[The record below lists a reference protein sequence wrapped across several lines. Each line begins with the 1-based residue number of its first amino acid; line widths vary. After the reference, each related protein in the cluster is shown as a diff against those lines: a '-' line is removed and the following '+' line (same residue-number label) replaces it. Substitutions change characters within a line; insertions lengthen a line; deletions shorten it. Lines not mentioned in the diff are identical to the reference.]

1 VARASALFGAWYL
14 TLPGLATAWLGFRAG
29 GFFPGQVGVVTLT
42 LALVLVGRITLAE
55 KPFAGWSPALALGS
69 GALAGLAV
77 WTLASAIW
85 SDAPARALAEFDRT
99 LLYGLVLVLTG
110 SAAARIG
117 DLSMVLRWVTAAFA
131 AIALAGLITR
141 LLPDAFPIG
150 DQFLP
155 ERISFPLTYWNAMG
169 IACALGAL
177 LSLHLTAS
185 GREPRAVQVV
195 AAALLSPIAVT
206 LYLTFSRGAIWVL
219 PIGFV
224 LYLLLA
230 QPRGVVSGLLAGGV
244 PAAIATTIAYGNE
257 LLARADYDSSAAA
270 ASQGK
275 HVAVAVLVCALV
287 AAGLRYAARPLDRW
301 LDRIS
306 IAREAK
312 LLLFGG
318 AAVALLVGAALARAP
333 QRIADARETFTRG
346 QYMSYSDDLRTRL
359 TSAVDNGRIDNWR
372 VALDGFKAEPLR
384 GTGAGTYRITWDHD
398 RPAPPVKVNDGHSLY
413 LETMSEMGI
422 VGLILLLTALGTPLV
437 MGVVRLRGE
446 ERHAHGA
453 FVAAGTMLAIHA
465 GIDWDWEMPALF
477 VWLFGAGGVVLAAR
491 TPRLG
496 TLGRMPRVAAALAVL
511 VLAMT
516 PALFAYSQGPLDRS
530 INAFA
535 DRDCDVAIN
544 DALTA
549 TERFG
554 TRPEPWMVLGYCD
567 ARLGQYALARRA
579 MNAARERDPNNWQYA
594 YGQAIVYGVSG
605 LDPRPYAR
613 EALRL
618 NPLDPDAVALV
629 KNLDAAKTAKARRDV
644 TVRAPIPS
652 E

>member
-1 VARASALFGAWYL
+1 
-14 TLPGLATAWLGFRAG
+14 
-29 GFFPGQVGVVTLT
+29 
-42 LALVLVGRITLAE
+42 
-55 KPFAGWSPALALGS
+55 
-69 GALAGLAV
+69 
-77 WTLASAIW
+77 
-85 SDAPARALAEFDRT
+85 
-99 LLYGLVLVLTG
+99 
-110 SAAARIG
+110 
-117 DLSMVLRWVTAAFA
+117 MVLRWVAAAFA
-131 AIALAGLITR
+131 AIALAGLVTR

-150 DQFLP
+150 EQFLP

-169 IACALGAL
+169 IACAVGAL
-177 LSLHLTAS
+177 LTLHLTSS
-185 GREPRAVQVV
+185 GSEPRAVQVV

-224 LYLLLA
+224 LYLVLA
-230 QPRGVVSGLLAGGV
+230 QPRGIVSGLLAGGV
-244 PAAIATTIAYGNE
+244 PAAIATKIAYGNE

-275 HVAVAVLVCALV
+275 HVFVVVLACALV
-287 AAGLRYAARPLDRW
+287 AAGLRFAAAPLDRW
-301 LDRIS
+301 LDRIE
-306 IAREAK
+306 IPREAK

-318 AAVALLVGAALARAP
+318 AALALLVGAALVRAP

-346 QYMSYSDDLRTRL
+346 QYMTYSSDLRTRL

-372 VALDGFKAEPLR
+372 VALDGFKAEPLH

-422 VGLILLLTALGTPLV
+422 VGLVLLLVALGTPLV
-437 MGVVRLRGE
+437 MGVARLGGE

-477 VWLFGAGGVVLAAR
+477 VWVFGAGGVVLAGRAGSGS
-491 TPRLG
+491 RLG
-496 TLGRMPRVAAALAVL
+496 TLGRMPRVVAALAVL

-516 PALFAYSQGPLDRS
+516 PALFAYSQGPLDQA
-530 INAFA
+530 INAYD
-535 DRDCDVAIN
+535 DRNCDVAIN

-554 TRPEPWMVLGYCD
+554 TRPEPWAVLGYCD
-567 ARLGQYALARRA
+567 ARFGQYALARRA
-579 MNAARERDPNNWQYA
+579 MNAARQRDPNNWQYT

-652 E
+652 G